1 MHEDR
6 VRKNGGRAGGDHDP
20 RAEPPQRGMLRD
32 HASRHS
38 GLIVVAP
45 VFWAAFAVFLQPV
58 GGVAGFGLHV
68 MLLGPRQARRLLFL
82 TGAFLVLALWFAA
95 RAPHVSLEGAPF
107 HRTFVA
113 EGLSG
118 VRMWTGTVVTVPTST
133 ARGYTFLFRE
143 ARADGRR
150 ALLYRVALEQTS
162 PPEWGATISLHGEAV
177 PAEPPPNPG
186 QLDMR
191 RVLRGQGASA
201 ILEAGAWRAVK
212 PPPAWKRVLTQVRRH
227 LAQSLTRH
235 VPAAARPLLEASLL
249 NLTANIPDETRDAFL
264 RSGMQHILAISGQ
277 HIGLLLGFLLLAGLC
292 ARLPRK
298 LTFLIAGLLTAAY
311 IPLVGSPVSVVRSGI
326 MFACLLPAIVLERPT
341 AGAHA
346 LGLTAS
352 VDLLMDPHN
361 ILNLGFQLSY
371 AATLALIL
379 GAQPAQHAA
388 HTLVQHLFTA
398 PTALVRL
405 ARRLHPHRD
414 REGAGDPD
422 GDPEMTPRAG
432 RRGSRLATILTATGH
447 MVILSA
453 LVTLYTYPA
462 LAVSTHATT
471 PWGILGNVATVPV
484 GAAMLTGGLFVWSFD
499 FLLPG
504 AMDPLASAAGAAAGL
519 CALFLEAQ
527 VFFLAGLPG
536 ALKPVAHAS
545 PGWVAALMLAGALV
559 TWCLRRRLYLPAL
572 LWGAAT
578 FGAEAARPLVVN
590 AWTGLPRVT
599 FLAVGH
605 GDAAVVELPGA
616 TILIDAGDAP
626 RVTRNIILPYL
637 QFRGLSRLDAVVI
650 THGDRDH
657 YGGVAALLQRVP
669 VGRIIAPPERGEA
682 PASATWDCVKQVAR
696 HRGVPWMTGH
706 AGQRLYTGP
715 RDTLWVVAP
724 DTSHAALAGAD
735 KNDLSLVTLLR
746 TSRHDILFTGDIE
759 QAGQEALSASW
770 PLWRGAWLK
779 VPHHGSDRTTAP
791 CFLRAAAAPRAVVS
805 CGGRR
810 GFPGSRV
817 MQTLEEAGTA
827 TAVTKRHGAVT
838 WTFPRNPASV
848 RESRHLDAAS
858 PPSPFL
864 NELLN

>member
-1 MHEDR
+1 MHEDK
-6 VRKNGGRAGGDHDP
+6 VWNGRGRRGADHDP
-20 RAEPPQRGMLRD
+20 RAETSLRRTLRD

-38 GLIVVAP
+38 GLIVVGP
-45 VFWAAFAVFLQPV
+45 VFWAAFAIFLQPL
-58 GGVAGFGLHV
+58 GGVAGFGLHAFF
-68 MLLGPRQARRLLFL
+68 LGPRQMRGLLCL
-82 TGAFLVLALWFAA
+82 TGAFLALGLWFAA
-95 RAPHVSLEGAPF
+95 RAPYVSLEGAPF

-113 EGLSG
+113 EERSTAA
-118 VRMWTGTVVTVPTST
+118 VRTGTVITAPTPT
-133 ARGYTFLFRE
+133 ARGHTFLFRE
-143 ARADGRR
+143 RHAEGRR
-150 ALLYRVALEQTS
+150 ALLYRATVEQAP
-162 PPEWGATISLHGEAV
+162 PPEWGATVRLHGQAA

-201 ILEAGAWRAVK
+201 ILEVSQWDVVNS
-212 PPPAWKRVLTQVRRH
+212 PPAWHRLLTHVRGR
-227 LAQSLTRH
+227 LAQSLERH
-235 VPAAARPLLEASLL
+235 VPAPARPLLEASLL
-249 NLTANIPDETRDAFL
+249 NLTTNVPDETRDAFL

-277 HIGLLLGFLLLAGLC
+277 HIGLLLGFLLVAGLC

-361 ILNLGFQLSY
+361 VLNLGFQLSY

-388 HTLVQHLFTA
+388 HTLVQRLLNVTA
-398 PTALVRL
+398 ALTRNLRL
-405 ARRLHPHRD
+405 RARPRNH
-414 REGAGDPD
+414 EGEDDTDDDVA
-422 GDPEMTPRAG
+422 TSPRPG
-432 RRGSRLATILTATGH
+432 PQATRMGTVLTAIGH
-447 MVILSA
+447 MIILSA
-453 LVTLYTYPA
+453 LITLYTYPV

-484 GAAMLTGGLFVWSFD
+484 GAAMLVGGLFVWSFD
-499 FLLPG
+499 FLLP
-504 AMDPLASAAGAAAGL
+504 ATLEPLAHAAGATAGL
-519 CALFLEAQ
+519 CSLFLEAQ

-536 ALKPVAHAS
+536 ALKPIAHAS
-545 PGWVAALMLAGALV
+545 PGWVAALMFSGALV
-559 TWCLRRRLYLPAL
+559 TWWLRRRFYLPAL

-578 FGAEAARPLVVN
+578 FGAEAARPLVAN
-590 AWTGLPRVT
+590 TWTGLPRVT

-605 GDAAVVELPGA
+605 GDAAVLELPGA
-616 TILIDAGDAP
+616 AILIDAGDAP

-637 QFRGLSRLDAVVI
+637 QSRGLSRLDAVVV

-657 YGGVAALLQRVP
+657 YGGVAALLLRVP
-669 VGRIIAPPERGEA
+669 VDRIIAPPEREDA
-682 PASATWDCVKQVAR
+682 ASVTWNCVKDVAR
-696 HRGVPWMTGH
+696 HLRIPWVTGH

-715 RDTLWVVAP
+715 QDTLWMIAP
-724 DTSHAALAGAD
+724 DTSHAALGDAD

-746 TSRHDILFTGDIE
+746 TSRHDVLFTGDIE
-759 QAGQEALSASW
+759 HAGQEALAASW

-791 CFLRAAAAPRAVVS
+791 CFLRAAAPPRAVVS

-810 GFPGSRV
+810 GFPGARV
-817 MQTLEEAGTA
+817 MQTLDDAGTA

-838 WTFPRNPASV
+838 WTFSRNPASV
-848 RESRHLDAAS
+848 RVREIRHLDAAHH
-858 PPSPFL
+858 PPLSGPNF
-864 NELLN
+864 